1 MTASPHAWANIRL
14 SLYGLMR
21 QRCNSL
27 TVFVSITVIAADG
40 VSDFGC
46 TLANRSLSKTLV
58 WADLFTP
65 GRFWSGKLSVLYSVF
80 VGDLLMLGC
89 PMGQARCLMDMIT
102 FMKLYVFSR
111 LYRPLCKCFPDN
123 RF

>member
-65 GRFWSGKLSVLYSVF
+65 GRFWSGKLFCSLFCICGRLIDAWMSDGTGPVPY
-80 VGDLLMLGC
+80 GHD
-89 PMGQARCLMDMIT
+89 
-102 FMKLYVFSR
+102 YVYEFI
-111 LYRPLCKCFPDN
+111 CIF
-123 RF
+123 